1 MAVHVEQH
9 LHKPNLP
16 GCFVFCTL
24 ECVDIV
30 FTLLVSPRELAPTH
44 LLGCRWR
51 SFLRGGSLALYM
63 ALYAVGF
70 LFNTLHLLSGFL
82 SVLLYLSYMVLILW
96 AVYLAMGTVGFA
108 SSFLFTYKIFASVK
122 AD

>member
-1 MAVHVEQH
+1 MTV
-9 LHKPNLP
+9 NLAWP
-16 GCFVFCTL
+16 GRV
-24 ECVDIV
+24 CVQMRQLNL
-30 FTLLVSPRELAPTH
+30 F
-44 LLGCRWR
+44 GMCRWR

>member
-1 MAVHVEQH
+1 MY
-9 LHKPNLP
+9 LHNSEAQNLTLMTLQSALP
-16 GCFVFCTL
+16 DYKCT
-24 ECVDIV
+24 IV
-30 FTLLVSPRELAPTH
+30 C
-44 LLGCRWR
+44 CRWR

-63 ALYAVGF
+63 AIYAVGF
-70 LFNTLHLLSGFL
+70 LVNTLHLLSGFL
-82 SVLLYLSYMVLILW
+82 SVLLYLSYMILILW

>member
-1 MAVHVEQH
+1 MTLQSA
-9 LHKPNLP
+9 LP
-16 GCFVFCTL
+16 DYKCTTA
-24 ECVDIV
+24 C
-30 FTLLVSPRELAPTH
+30 
-44 LLGCRWR
+44 CRWR

-63 ALYAVGF
+63 AIYAVGF
-70 LFNTLHLLSGFL
+70 LVNTLHLLSGFL
-82 SVLLYLSYMVLILW
+82 SVLLYLSYMILILW

>member
-1 MAVHVEQH
+1 MF
-9 LHKPNLP
+9 
-16 GCFVFCTL
+16 CFLDCVRISIILLASVRLL
-24 ECVDIV
+24 E
-30 FTLLVSPRELAPTH
+30 R
-44 LLGCRWR
+44 RWR